1 VKIRLAIVSA
11 TAIASL
17 AVPSAATAAG
27 VFANPQKPCYYSGQK
42 VTFGGSGY
50 SPNGS
55 VRVTSDGAHIG
66 ILSTDVNGV
75 FNGILTVGQP
85 KGQKTKAYAATDL
98 ANPALTGS
106 LNLTVSALDVNVR
119 PRSGRPGRRLRINA
133 RGFVGSRNLYAH
145 VLRGRT
151 RRNLRIGRL
160 KKDCGLV
167 KKRKRFFSNSAR
179 SGTYTV
185 QFDGKRRYSRK
196 TKPRVRFRV
205 FVFRRLKSSS
215 ASAAGV
221 SWTRLP

>member
-1 VKIRLAIVSA
+1 MKIRLAIVSV
-11 TAIASL
+11 TAAAWL
-17 AVPSAATAAG
+17 ALPSAAAATG
-27 VFANPQKPCYYSGQK
+27 VLVNPQKPCYYSGQK
-42 VTFGGSGY
+42 VTFGGNGF

-55 VRVTSDGAHIG
+55 VKVTSDGAQIG

-98 ANPALTGS
+98 ANPALTAS

-145 VLRGRT
+145 VLRGHT
-151 RRNLRIGRL
+151 RRNVRIGRL
-160 KKDCGLV
+160 KGDCGLL
-167 KKRKRFFSNSAR
+167 KKRKRVFSNGAR

-185 QFDGKRRYSRK
+185 QFDGKRHYSRK

-205 FVFRRLKSSS
+205 FVFRRLRP
-215 ASAAGV
+215 SAAAAGTNWV
-221 SWTRLP
+221 RLP